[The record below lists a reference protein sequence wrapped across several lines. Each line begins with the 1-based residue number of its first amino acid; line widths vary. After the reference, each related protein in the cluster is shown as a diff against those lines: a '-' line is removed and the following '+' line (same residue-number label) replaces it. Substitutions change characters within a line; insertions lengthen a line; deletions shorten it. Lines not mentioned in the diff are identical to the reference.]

1 MDWMNIGISLSLP
14 CLAQKQRVRYYTV
27 GPEQEEVYLAAV
39 CCADG
44 IPLKDVIHPSEH
56 QQEKYRAL
64 YVLPFDLPS
73 TE

>member
-1 MDWMNIGISLSLP
+1 
-14 CLAQKQRVRYYTV
+14 V